1 MPILTIIPM
10 LTILAMGVL
19 IASLVV
25 LYMFAKELQD
35 WNDDEEDM

>member
-25 LYMFAKELQD
+25 LYLFAKELQGWD
-35 WNDDEEDM
+35 DDEEDM

>member
-10 LTILAMGVL
+10 LTILVMGVL

-25 LYMFAKELQD
+25 LYLFVRELQD